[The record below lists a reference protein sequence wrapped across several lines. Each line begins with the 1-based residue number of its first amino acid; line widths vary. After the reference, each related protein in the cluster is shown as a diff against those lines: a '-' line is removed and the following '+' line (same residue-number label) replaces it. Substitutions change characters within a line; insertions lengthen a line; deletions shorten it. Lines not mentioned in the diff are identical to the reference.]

1 MTQSKTEI
9 TVVVRGGSGKERSFT
24 FAKDRVLIGRTVS
37 CDIPLDEP
45 SAGKEHARLELS
57 DQGAIRL
64 VDLGTSTGTLLNG
77 NRINESILVSDGDE
91 LRVGDT
97 TLRLKV
103 KRLSEGLT
111 ASSKSASESRWKAYE
126 IAHRPVLNIA
136 QLWGDAVIAVQRY
149 GKSSKHILHSVVFV
163 GIIVAIEAWFLTNYY
178 SSLVGFYQAGKQA
191 GKAFDYGPH
200 LTSVLVCFAL
210 ADIIVFLMVRDLFK
224 WPRYFQ
230 FKSVRVG
237 QSKRADFFVPED
249 ILGTRIYNLIVQY
262 KGKPALNLQN
272 DAVQGRILMDG
283 QVLSVEDVKKT
294 SFIKEKYYLPLNY
307 KTRARVE
314 VGHVTFILGLDPALR
329 EPKGA
334 LLSRINVPV
343 LASFGLAFFLNALF
357 LLALMAAPRTEPVIR
372 VSGSQS
378 RTFKTL
384 IKAEKRKKEEEKK
397 DVVKKEEK
405 KKVIEEKVVEEEEVL
420 KDEIE
425 KAPVLEEKL
434 VKEELRVVKKT
445 ITLEPKKKS
454 LVSDLKN
461 DDKKKRK
468 RLTSN
473 TMPVSKEKVKKSGAL
488 AALNAS
494 GMKVMGSDFGAG
506 DFNVDSSF
514 APVGDLA
521 IAGLTEGGGGIDLG
535 GSADTDPFDLASVE
549 GSAGMEGEAGPGAG
563 GFSASVGADG
573 NALSGRDL
581 VSGKEFEELSKKKIS
596 SSVKNPKFKEKNVK
610 ITPSAQFGMEGSG
623 KLDRAVVK
631 KYIRKQLAKIRWCYQ
646 KAFQKNPELEGKL
659 TVSFVISPTG
669 SVMSSRV
676 ISSTLGDKELE
687 GCIEKKVLTWRF
699 PAPKGGGVVKVNY
712 PFVLRKQ

>member
-1 MTQSKTEI
+1 MTQSKTELTI
-9 TVVVRGGSGKERSFT
+9 VVRAGSGKEKTYS
-24 FAKDRVLIGRTVS
+24 FAKNRILIGRTVS
-37 CDIPLDEP
+37 CDIPLEEAA
-45 SAGKEHARLELS
+45 AGKEHARLEVS
-57 DQGAIRL
+57 EEGAIRL

-77 NRINESILVSDGDE
+77 NRFSDAILVSDGDE

-97 TLRLKV
+97 SLLVKV
-103 KRLSEGLT
+103 KHLAEGLKGR
-111 ASSKSASESRWKAYE
+111 AAGASESRWKAYE

-149 GKSSKHILHSVVFV
+149 GKSSKHIIHSVIF
-163 GIIVAIEAWFLTNYY
+163 VAILLAVEAWFLTNYH
-178 SSLVGFYQAGKQA
+178 SSLKGFYLAGKQA

-200 LTSVLVCFAL
+200 LTSIIVVFAL
-210 ADIIVFLMVRDLFK
+210 ADILIALMVMDLFR
-224 WPRYFQ
+224 WPRHFQ
-230 FKSVRVG
+230 FKSVRIG
-237 QSKRADFFVPED
+237 QSKKADFFVPED
-249 ILGTRIYNLIVQY
+249 VIGEKNYNLIVQF
-262 KGKPALNLQN
+262 KGKPALNLKNQ
-272 DAVQGRILMDG
+272 AVGGRILIDG
-283 QVLSVEDVKKT
+283 QVLSVEDLKKT

-314 VGHVTFILGLDPALR
+314 IGVVTFILGLDPALR

-343 LASFGLAFFLNALF
+343 IASFGLAFFLNALF

-397 DVVKKEEK
+397 TDVKKEEK
-405 KKVIEEKVVEEEEVL
+405 KKVVEEEKKEEEEVL

-425 KAPVLEEKL
+425 KAPVLEEKII
-434 VKEELRVVKKT
+434 KEERRIVKKT
-445 ITLEPKKKS
+445 IVIEKKKS
-454 LVSDLKN
+454 LVSDLKS
-461 DDKKKRK
+461 KKKRK
-468 RLTSN
+468 RLSSS

-494 GMKVMGSDFGAG
+494 GMKVMGSNYGAG

-521 IAGLTEGGGGIDLG
+521 IPGLSDGSLGVDLG
-535 GSADTDPFDLASVE
+535 GTADSDPFDLSSVE
-549 GSAGMEGEAGPGAG
+549 GSGGMEGEAGPGAG

-573 NALSGRDL
+573 NALSGREL
-581 VSGKEFEELSKKKIS
+581 VSGKEFEELSKKRIS
-596 SSVKNPKFKEKNVK
+596 SSVKNPKFKEKDVK
-610 ITPSAQFGMEGSG
+610 ITPSASFGMEGSG
-623 KLDRAVVK
+623 KLDRDVVK

-646 KAFQKNPELEGKL
+646 KAFQKNPNLEGKL

-669 SVMSSRV
+669 SVMSAKVVR
-676 ISSTLGDKELE
+676 STLKDKDLE
-687 GCIEKKVLTWRF
+687 GCIENKILTWRF

>member
-1 MTQSKTEI
+1 MSQSKTEMTI
-9 TVVVRGGSGKERSFT
+9 VVRAGGGKEKTYS
-24 FAKDRVLIGRTVS
+24 FAKSRILIGRTVS
-37 CDIPLDEP
+37 CDIPLEEAA
-45 SAGKEHARLELS
+45 AGKEHARLEIS

-77 NRINESILVSDGDE
+77 NRFADTILVSNGDE
-91 LRVGDT
+91 LRIGDT
-97 TLRLKV
+97 TLLIRV
-103 KRLSEGLT
+103 KNLSEGLT
-111 ASSKSASESRWKAYE
+111 GRGSGASESRWKAYE
-126 IAHRPVLNIA
+126 MAHRPVLNIA

-149 GKSSKHILHSVVFV
+149 GKSSKHILHSVIF
-163 GIIVAIEAWFLTNYY
+163 VAIILAVEAWFLTNYY
-178 SSLVGFYQAGKQA
+178 ASLKGFYLAGKQA

-200 LTSVLVCFAL
+200 LTSIIVCFVL
-210 ADIIVFLMVRDLFK
+210 ADIIIGLMVRDLFT

-237 QSKRADFFVPED
+237 QSRKADFFVPQE
-249 ILGTRIYNLIVQY
+249 IIGEKTYNLIVQF

-272 DAVQGRILMDG
+272 DAVKGRILIDG
-283 QVLSVEDVKKT
+283 QVLSVEDLKKT
-294 SFIKEKYYLPLNY
+294 SFIKEKYFLPLNY

-314 VGHVTFILGLDPALR
+314 IGPTTFILGLDPALR
-329 EPKGA
+329 EPRGA

-357 LLALMAAPRTEPVIR
+357 LLALMAAPRTEPIIR

-384 IKAEKRKKEEEKK
+384 IKAEKRKKDEEKK
-397 DVVKKEEK
+397 TDIKKEEK
-405 KKVIEEKVVEEEEVL
+405 KKVVEEKVKEEEEVL
-420 KDEIE
+420 KDELE

-445 ITLEPKKKS
+445 IVLEKKKS
-454 LVSDLKN
+454 LVSDLKT
-461 DDKKKRK
+461 DKKRK
-468 RLTSN
+468 RLSSS
-473 TMPVSKEKVKKSGAL
+473 TMPVSKEKVKSSGAL

-494 GMKVMGSDFGAG
+494 GMKVMGSNFGAG

-514 APVGDLA
+514 APIGDLA
-521 IAGLTEGGGGIDLG
+521 IAGLGDNGGIDLG
-535 GSADTDPFDLASVE
+535 GTADSDPFDLSTVD
-549 GSAGMEGEAGPGAG
+549 GSGALGGDGAGPGAG
-563 GFSASVGADG
+563 GFSTSVGADG

-581 VSGKEFEELSKKKIS
+581 VSGKEFEELSKKRIS
-596 SSVKNPKFKEKNVK
+596 SSVKNPKFKDKNVK
-610 ITPSAQFGMEGSG
+610 ITPSASFGMEGSG
-623 KLDRAVVK
+623 KLDRDVVK
-631 KYIRKQLAKIRWCYQ
+631 QYIRKQLAKIRWCYQ

-669 SVMSSRV
+669 SVMSAKV
-676 ISSTLGDKELE
+676 ITSTLNDKDLE
-687 GCIEKKVLTWRF
+687 GCIASKILTWRF